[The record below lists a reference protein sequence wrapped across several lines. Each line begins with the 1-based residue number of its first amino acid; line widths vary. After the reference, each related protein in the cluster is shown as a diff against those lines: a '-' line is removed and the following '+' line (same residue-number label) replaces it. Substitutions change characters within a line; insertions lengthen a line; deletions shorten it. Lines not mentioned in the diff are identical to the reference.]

1 MKTFSKEVNNC
12 VCVNPGKMVRG
23 SSTGTY
29 AQVVISSKPT
39 IPETQTETQQMNAQ
53 KPNITVTL
61 HKL

>member
-1 MKTFSKEVNNC
+1 
-12 VCVNPGKMVRG
+12 MVKG

-29 AQVVISSKPT
+29 AQVVISSKQT
-39 IPETQTETQQMNAQ
+39 IAETQTETQQVVAT